1 MSFLHHTTVFISS
14 HRHSVAVWHWAFRL
28 YCCYG
33 HSYFLLAYVRFHGR
47 PVFLRQMLSACI
59 LVLHPALREPI
70 SYRYPYLG
78 ILKLPCSFSETKVM
92 ATPSLLARAVRPMRC
107 T

>member
-47 PVFLRQMLSACI
+47 PRLPPSNALGLYSGASPSSSGTDI
-59 LVLHPALREPI
+59 L
-70 SYRYPYLG
+70 
-78 ILKLPCSFSETKVM
+78 
-92 ATPSLLARAVRPMRC
+92 
-107 T
+107 

>member
-70 SYRYPYLG
+70 SRNFS
-78 ILKLPCSFSETKVM
+78 IFLKLPCSFSETKVM

>member
-47 PVFLRQMLSACI
+47 PVFRPSNALGLYSGASPSSSGTDI
-59 LVLHPALREPI
+59 L
-70 SYRYPYLG
+70 
-78 ILKLPCSFSETKVM
+78 
-92 ATPSLLARAVRPMRC
+92 
-107 T
+107 